1 MRDNAKL
8 QWWYENRIRNRSKKI
23 RKKLR
28 VYGIPEDERA
38 RLREA
43 LDHLKSLLKAEKR
56 TLESH

>member
-1 MRDNAKL
+1 MKTEL
-8 QWWYENRIRNRSKKI
+8 EIEIKKI

-28 VYGIPEDERA
+28 VYGIPEDERD

-43 LDHLKSLLKAEKR
+43 LDHLKSLLKAEKK